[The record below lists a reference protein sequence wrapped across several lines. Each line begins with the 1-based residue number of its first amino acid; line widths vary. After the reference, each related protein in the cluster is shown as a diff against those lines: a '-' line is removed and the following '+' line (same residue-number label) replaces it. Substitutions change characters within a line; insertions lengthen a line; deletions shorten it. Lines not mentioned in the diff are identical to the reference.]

1 MPSEKEELKKKLV
14 QAYEKKLDE
23 MLNEGYGKTLW
34 DMEQEVQEVKNEMGK
49 ELMEAKLS
57 FKKNEELT
65 GVSRMSKRVR
75 KR

>member
-1 MPSEKEELKKKLV
+1 MSSGKEELKKKLV

-23 MLNEGYGKTLW
+23 MLDEGYGKTLW
-34 DMEQEVQEVKNEMGK
+34 DMENEVQKAKNEVGK

-57 FKKNEELT
+57 LKRNEKHA
-65 GVSRMSKRVR
+65 GVSKMPQGIR

>member
-65 GVSRMSKRVR
+65 GVSSMSKRVR